1 MAPPAR
7 KAGLGYLGVLLT
19 ILIVFLINSFIVQ
32 IIFNMIVPRL
42 LLSLGVHHKPFQP
55 IDFVTAMGIFL
66 LINVLFPH
74 NTFIM
79 VQKQIKS

>member
-1 MAPPAR
+1 MASPAR
-7 KAGLGYLGVLLT
+7 KTGLGYFGLLLT

-42 LLSLGVHHKPFQP
+42 LVSLGAHHKPFQP

-79 VQKQIKS
+79 VQKQINS

>member
-1 MAPPAR
+1 MASSAR
-7 KAGLGYLGVLLT
+7 KTGFGYFGVLLT

-42 LLSLGVHHKPFQP
+42 LVSLGVNHKPFQP